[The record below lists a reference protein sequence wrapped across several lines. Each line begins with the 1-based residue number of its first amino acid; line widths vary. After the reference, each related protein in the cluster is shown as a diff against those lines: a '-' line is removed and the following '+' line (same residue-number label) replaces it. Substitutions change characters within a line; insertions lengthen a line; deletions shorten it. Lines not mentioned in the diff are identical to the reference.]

1 MRSSFGFVLS
11 LLLVLTTGA
20 CDSSTEPQ
28 LNQLNVTIAGSGSG
42 QVTLSTLGA
51 SGSTCGTASSTSCI
65 ARYSSSELVTMGA
78 TPATGSVFAGWS
90 GACTG
95 TGACVLA
102 MSGSRNVTATFNLQ

>member
-1 MRSSFGFVLS
+1 MRSKFGFVLS
-11 LLLVLTTGA
+11 LFLVAATAA
-20 CDSSTEPQ
+20 CYSSTEPQ
-28 LNQLNVTIAGSGSG
+28 LNQLTVTIAGSGSG

-78 TPATGSVFAGWS
+78 TAATGSVFAGWS

-102 MSGSRNVTATFNLQ
+102 MSAARNVTATFNLQ

>member
-1 MRSSFGFVLS
+1 MRSSVRFILS
-11 LLLVLTTGA
+11 LLFLLFAGG

-28 LNQLNVTIAGSGSG
+28 LNQLTVTVAGSGSG
-42 QVTLSTLGA
+42 QVTLSTPGA
-51 SGSTCGTASSTSCI
+51 SGSTCGTASSTSCV
-65 ARYSSSELVTMGA
+65 ARYSTSELVTMGA